1 MVKWGVQHVA
11 CEPPAAA
18 GFYTLAKIK
27 RRDFITIKEIAYYV
41 KNTTT
46 IHVYWYLIV
55 ATCSGL
61 SLDHLQEYVHM

>member
-1 MVKWGVQHVA
+1 MWLVSRLQPLGSTHWPK
-11 CEPPAAA
+11 
-18 GFYTLAKIK
+18 TK

-61 SLDHLQEYVHM
+61 SLDHLQDYIHM